1 MRATLEMQMTDK
13 YIAKESEKQDQMSTG
28 QAKIMDDMRNDHMVW
43 TIAKGYL
50 ICVDER
56 EGDNEKVA
64 DSGRTQ
70 EALWESQN
78 REDIGIV

>member
-1 MRATLEMQMTDK
+1 MTTWYEILLK
-13 YIAKESEKQDQMSTG
+13 S
-28 QAKIMDDMRNDHMVW
+28 
-43 TIAKGYL
+43 YL

-70 EALWESQN
+70 EALRESQN
-78 REDIGIV
+78 REDIGIL